1 MVLLQNMDNGW
12 VQISNDSGDGER
24 VILGSGSDV
33 SLLPSRFQADDA
45 SGLAPGVLQ
54 NCQGGSLH
62 TTGVKKAELVA
73 TTLDGEEVLL
83 QHEFIV
89 GNVTSCLVSLGQLYQ
104 GGWTIYKDQGSG
116 DLGLMSPGD
125 EIRIPIEYRNK
136 SFAIKAHV
144 RQVVDATSSTSVASG
159 Q

>member
-1 MVLLQNMDNGW
+1 M
-12 VQISNDSGDGER
+12 ISNDSGDGEW
-24 VILGSGSDV
+24 VILDSGSDV
-33 SLLPSRFQADDA
+33 SLLPSRFQADGS
-45 SGLAPGVLQ
+45 SGLAPSVLQ

-104 GGWTIYKDQGSG
+104 GG
-116 DLGLMSPGD
+116 
-125 EIRIPIEYRNK
+125 
-136 SFAIKAHV
+136 
-144 RQVVDATSSTSVASG
+144 
-159 Q
+159 